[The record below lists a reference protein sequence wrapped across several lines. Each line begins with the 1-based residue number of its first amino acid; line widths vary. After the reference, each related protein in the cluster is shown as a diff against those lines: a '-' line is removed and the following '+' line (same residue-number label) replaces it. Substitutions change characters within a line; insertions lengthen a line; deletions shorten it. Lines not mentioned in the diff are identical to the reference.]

1 MTTGKLG
8 ILAGGGPAPGIN
20 GVIAAAAARA
30 CFADIE
36 VVGIMDGFR
45 WLMQGDTSHVIDLN
59 LDRVAGI
66 HFRGG
71 SVIGIHREGGRLRH
85 NLEPTIAT
93 LEALGIDKLV
103 CIGGDGTVCSAAQLG
118 AAARGRIRVV
128 HVPKTID
135 NDLPLRDDVPTFG
148 FQTAR
153 DVGVRIVQN
162 LMTDAET
169 TDRWYFVV
177 TQGRQAGH
185 LALGIGKAAAANLTL
200 IPEEFAGDINSQLL
214 VDVLAGSIIKRAS
227 QGKRWGVAVLA
238 EGLGHLLA
246 ESRSEKKNAF
256 GGLQYSEFDLAGLLE
271 RGVSE
276 RLAKC
281 PTPLS
286 VRITPKDI
294 GYELRCADPI
304 PFDMEYTRD
313 LGYLATKYLLEGYDG
328 AMITIQRGQFHAIP
342 FEEVVTLG
350 DRPSCRVRNVD
361 RDSEN
366 YKIAVRYMTRLRR
379 DDFHNPQKLENIAS
393 VVGMTREDFEQQFK
407 YVTENEP
414 PRIQLRPDS
423 SPLVSAPFSPS

>member
-1 MTTGKLG
+1 MTPGKLG

-30 CFADIE
+30 CFAD
-36 VVGIMDGFR
+36 VGVLGLMDGFR
-45 WLMQGDTSHVIDLN
+45 WLMQGDTSHVLDLT

-71 SVIGIHREGGRLRH
+71 SVVGIHREGGRLRQ
-85 NLEPTIAT
+85 NMETTIAS
-93 LEALGIDKLV
+93 LQQLGIDKLV
-103 CIGGDGTVCSAAQLG
+103 CIGGDGTLCSAAQLC
-118 AAARGRIRVV
+118 AAAQGRIRVV

-153 DVGVRIVQN
+153 DVGVRLVQN

-185 LALGIGKAAAANLTL
+185 LALGIGKAANATLTL
-200 IPEEFAGDINSQLL
+200 IPEEFTRDVTSGLL
-214 VDVLAGSIIKRAS
+214 VDVLAGSIMKRAS
-227 QGKRWGVAVLA
+227 LGKRWGVAVLA
-238 EGLGHLLA
+238 EGLGHLVA
-246 ESRSEKKNAF
+246 ESESQKKNAF

-271 RGVSE
+271 RGVLE
-276 RLAKC
+276 RLSQF
-281 PTPLS
+281 PTPLD
-286 VRITPKDI
+286 VKITPKDI

-313 LGYLATKYLLEGYDG
+313 LGYLAAKYLLEGHDG

-350 DRPSCRVRNVD
+350 DRPSSRVRNVD
-361 RDSEN
+361 RDSES
-366 YKIAVRYMTRLRR
+366 YKIAFRYMTRLRR
-379 DDFHNPQKLENIAS
+379 DDFANPEKLDSIGA
-393 VVGMTREDFEQQFK
+393 VVGITRDELTRQFK
-407 YVTENEP
+407 YLTDSEP
-414 PRIQLRPDS
+414 PRIQLSTNS
-423 SPLVSAPFSPS
+423 SLVSAPFSTP

>member
-1 MTTGKLG
+1 MTPGKLG
-8 ILAGGGPAPGIN
+8 IIAGGGPAPGIN

-36 VVGIMDGFR
+36 VVGILDGFR
-45 WLMQGDTSHVIDLN
+45 WLMQGDTSHVIDLT

-71 SVIGIHREGGRLRH
+71 SLIGIHREGGRLRQH
-85 NLEPTIAT
+85 METAIQS

-103 CIGGDGTVCSAAQLG
+103 CIGGDGTLCSAAQLG
-118 AAARGRIRVV
+118 TAARGRIRVV

-185 LALGIGKAAAANLTL
+185 LALGIGKAASANLTL
-200 IPEEFAGDINSQLL
+200 IPEEFSGEIDSTLL
-214 VDVLAGSIIKRAS
+214 VDLLAGAIIKRAS

-238 EGLGHLLA
+238 EGLGHLLGEA
-246 ESRSEKKNAF
+246 QSQRKNAF

-271 RGVSE
+271 RGVNE
-276 RLAKC
+276 RLAAM
-281 PTPLS
+281 PNPLA
-286 VRITPKDI
+286 VKITPKDI

-361 RDSEN
+361 RDSES

-379 DDFHNPQKLENIAS
+379 DDFHNPAKLGAIAGA
-393 VVGMTREDFEQQFK
+393 VGMTGAEFERQFK

-423 SPLVSAPFSPS
+423 APIVSAPFPPR

>member
-30 CFADIE
+30 CFADIG
-36 VVGIMDGFR
+36 VVGILDGFR
-45 WLMQGDTSHVIDLN
+45 WLMDGDTSHVVDLT
-59 LDRVAGI
+59 LDRVANI

-71 SVIGIHREGGRLRH
+71 SVVGIHREGGRLRH
-85 NLEPTIAT
+85 ALEPTIAA
-93 LEALGIDKLV
+93 LQALGIDKLV
-103 CIGGDGTVCSAAQLG
+103 CIGGDGTLCSAAQLC

-153 DVGVRIVQN
+153 DIGVRIVQN

-169 TDRWYFVV
+169 TNRWYFVV

-185 LALGIGKAAAANLTL
+185 LALGIGKAASATLTL
-200 IPEEFAGDINSQLL
+200 IPEEFSSDVSPDLL
-214 VDVLAGSIIKRAS
+214 VDVLAGSIIKRAGL
-227 QGKRWGVAVLA
+227 GKRWGVAVLA
-238 EGLGHLLA
+238 EGLGQLVAQANA
-246 ESRSEKKNAF
+246 EKNAF

-271 RGVSE
+271 RGVRE
-276 RLAKC
+276 RLARFPK
-281 PTPLS
+281 PLD
-286 VRITPKDI
+286 VKITPKDI

-313 LGYLATKYLLEGYDG
+313 LGYLAAKYLLEGHDG

-350 DRPSCRVRNVD
+350 DRPSSRVRNVD
-361 RDSEN
+361 RDSES
-366 YKIAVRYMTRLRR
+366 YKIAFRYMTRLRR
-379 DDFHNPQKLENIAS
+379 DDFANPEKLQGIAD
-393 VVGMTREDFEQQFK
+393 VVGLTREELTRQFK
-407 YVTENEP
+407 YITDNEP
-414 PRIQLRPDS
+414 PRIQLSLDNS
-423 SPLVSAPFSPS
+423 HLVSAPFSTP